1 MESSKARLL
10 ALYLAATTLC
20 AMMISWVI
28 FAPGSC
34 TSSFIAANGPAKGLG
49 GGYET
54 QLESWTRFVPRTL
67 VTKYRDNTL
76 VCLLHV
82 LPSVLWS
89 GLVPFQLNPWFRNR
103 RPRLHRLFGRVL
115 MAVTASMTAGYVMI
129 HVRGL
134 HFHQND
140 FPTLKQGEG
149 LSVLAPWFWPWLGR
163 CIHACTFGMAGSN
176 DQAAFAFVTCE
187 TCAAVYWGITLVLAG
202 CYAWR
207 YATGAQKLHIIRH
220 RSWAIRH
227 VAAGLSVATQ
237 RVFIGASHGWCR
249 LNSLR
254 CEDPIP
260 QKGIFSDS
268 LALGVLTCVVAG
280 EVAIR
285 DLRVLDTRAKVD

>member
-1 MESSKARLL
+1 
-10 ALYLAATTLC
+10 
-20 AMMISWVI
+20 
-28 FAPGSC
+28 
-34 TSSFIAANGPAKGLG
+34 
-49 GGYET
+49 
-54 QLESWTRFVPRTL
+54 
-67 VTKYRDNTL
+67 
-76 VCLLHV
+76 
-82 LPSVLWS
+82 
-89 GLVPFQLNPWFRNR
+89 
-103 RPRLHRLFGRVL
+103 
-115 MAVTASMTAGYVMI
+115 
-129 HVRGL
+129 
-134 HFHQND
+134 
-140 FPTLKQGEG
+140 
-149 LSVLAPWFWPWLGR
+149 
-163 CIHACTFGMAGSN
+163 
-176 DQAAFAFVTCE
+176 
-187 TCAAVYWGITLVLAG
+187 VYWGITLVLAG